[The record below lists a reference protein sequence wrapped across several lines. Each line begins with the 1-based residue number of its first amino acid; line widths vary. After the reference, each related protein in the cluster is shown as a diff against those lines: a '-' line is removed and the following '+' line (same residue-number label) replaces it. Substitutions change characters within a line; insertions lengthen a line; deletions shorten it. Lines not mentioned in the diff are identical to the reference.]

1 MEPPEQKMWLAA
13 KIFEFILTINGFGN
27 VFWYKVNRQA
37 QQHNIKYISKYIT
50 HLLMISEPSRIQDD
64 RLLSLKMQEAML
76 GNMDISNIY
85 ILWHFTSFSDF

>member
-13 KIFEFILTINGFGN
+13 KIFEFILTINGFSN

-64 RLLSLKMQEAML
+64 RILSLKMQEAMQW
-76 GNMDISNIY
+76 IYPYIY